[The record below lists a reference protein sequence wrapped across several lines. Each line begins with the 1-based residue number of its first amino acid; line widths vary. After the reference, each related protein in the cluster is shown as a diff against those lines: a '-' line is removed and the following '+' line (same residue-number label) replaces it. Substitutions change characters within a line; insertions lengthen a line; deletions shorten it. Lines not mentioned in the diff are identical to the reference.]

1 MSEEIKEILD
11 KLNKTADNPLFVIC
25 SSQKELDKI
34 PKYTANFLSVN
45 DRQAKLLLNY
55 ITNLQQKVE
64 EKDKEI
70 DRLNNII
77 DTMLEFSFFKEECP
91 LNFGFGDEK
100 EEKAQDV
107 FYEDD
112 YCEENCNDIYK
123 KCWLKYFEKL
133 QELKENK

>member
-1 MSEEIKEILD
+1 MYDYLD
-11 KLNKTADNPLFVIC
+11 DRQTKRL
-25 SSQKELDKI
+25 KELVPYEVLAPDADEI
-34 PKYTANFLSVN
+34 
-45 DRQAKLLLNY
+45 
-55 ITNLQQKVE
+55 IE
-64 EKDKEI
+64 ELE
-70 DRLNNII
+70 RLNNII

-133 QELKENK
+133 QKLKENNK

>member
-1 MSEEIKEILD
+1 MYDYLD
-11 KLNKTADNPLFVIC
+11 DRQTKRL
-25 SSQKELDKI
+25 KELVPYEVLAPDADEI
-34 PKYTANFLSVN
+34 
-45 DRQAKLLLNY
+45 
-55 ITNLQQKVE
+55 IE
-64 EKDKEI
+64 ELE
-70 DRLNNII
+70 RLNNII

-133 QELKENK
+133 QELKEK